1 MFHPASLLLSWL
13 AFALFLQWVPMP
25 YLLAPAALTLLLAA
39 AFAPQRSRNLL
50 WRSRWLLFSL
60 AILFL
65 FFTPGEYLPGIAGRL
80 GISYDGLSRAGEHL
94 GRLLAMLA
102 GLAMLHEGIGT
113 AGILAGLYWLLKP
126 FRWRETTVMRLML
139 VLEYVEQ
146 RGKIGWRE
154 WLASGD
160 AIDGVPDARPSF
172 SLVLPALRP
181 IDWLLIGALLAA
193 SVTFAV
199 LA

>member
-1 MFHPASLLLSWL
+1 MFHPASLLLSWA
-13 AFALFLQWVPMP
+13 AFALFMQRVPMP
-25 YLLAPAALTLLLAA
+25 YLLAPAAFSLLLAA

-50 WRSRWLLFSL
+50 RRSRWLLLSL

-80 GISYDGLSRAGEHL
+80 GMSYDGLSRAGEHL

-102 GLAMLHEGIGT
+102 GLAILHEGIGT

-126 FRWRETTVMRLML
+126 FRWREATVVRLML

-146 RGKIGWRE
+146 RGKVGWRE
-154 WLASGD
+154 WLTSGEGAD
-160 AIDGVPDARPSF
+160 DLPDGQSSIALEVPM
-172 SLVLPALRP
+172 LRAK
-181 IDWLLIGALLAA
+181 DRVLIGGMLAA
-193 SVTFAV
+193 GMV
-199 LA
+199 LVALV